1 MHKTLR
7 VASLTL
13 GSLALAGVCTS
24 ANASW
29 TLSNDN
35 GGDGSLSG
43 AYPAFTLTGSN
54 NGDPAADG
62 FDNTTFYTQT
72 FGAAATVTFT
82 WQYASADT
90 GSTAYDPAGWV
101 LDDVETQLSLNGDPG
116 TASSGT
122 WTVSVNAGDTFG
134 FYVFS
139 VDSLYGAGT
148 LAINE
153 DLPPPPPPPPPIPE
167 PRDAVLLMAGL
178 AALFALA
185 RQRRDG

>member
-7 VASLTL
+7 AASLTL
-13 GSLALAGVCTS
+13 GSLALAGACTS
-24 ANASW
+24 VHATWA
-29 TLSNDN
+29 LGNDN
-35 GGDGSLSG
+35 GGDGSITG

-54 NGDPAADG
+54 NGDPATSG

-72 FGAAATVTFT
+72 FSAAATVTFT

-101 LDDVETQLSLNGDPG
+101 LNDVETQLSLNGDPG

-139 VDSLYGAGT
+139 VDSLFGAGT

-153 DLPPPPPPPPPIPE
+153 DLPPPPPIPE
-167 PRDAVLLMAGL
+167 PEDAALLMAGL

>member
-1 MHKTLR
+1 MRKTFR
-7 VASLTL
+7 AASLTL
-13 GSLALAGVCTS
+13 GSLVVAGACTS
-24 ANASW
+24 ANAAW

-35 GGDGSLSG
+35 GGDGSIAG

-54 NGDPAADG
+54 NGDPATDG

-72 FGAAATVTFT
+72 FASAAIVTFT

-153 DLPPPPPPPPPIPE
+153 ALPPPPPPIPE
-167 PRDAVLLMAGL
+167 PRDAALLMAGL

>member
-7 VASLTL
+7 AASLTL
-13 GSLALAGVCTS
+13 GTLALAGVCTS

-35 GGDGSLSG
+35 GGDGSLLG

-54 NGDPAADG
+54 NGDPATDG

-72 FGAAATVTFT
+72 FSAATTVTFS

-101 LDDVETQLSLNGDPG
+101 LNDVETQLSLNGDPG
-116 TASSGT
+116 MASSGT

-139 VDSLYGAGT
+139 VDSLFGAGT

-153 DLPPPPPPPPPIPE
+153 DLPPPPPPPPIPE
-167 PRDAVLLMAGL
+167 PQEAVLLMAGL

-185 RQRRDG
+185 RQRGDG